1 MTTPPIHD
9 HPERSHDAALESGGG
24 GGPPVEED
32 SPSST
37 AAERSVV
44 EAKGGESGEPTRDA
58 GVAPVPHRW
67 GVLRH
72 THYRTIFI
80 ASCFSYLGNWF
91 EFVGT
96 QWIVTEKTRQM
107 IWSSYLGA
115 AQLLPTVVLGLL
127 GGIVADSVNRRTLM
141 VVTQAAM
148 MVIALGFALVVW
160 INPSDD
166 VLLRWLLVL
175 ALAQGVT
182 IAFNNPAWQVLTPRL
197 VPREEL
203 YRAIT
208 LNGIA
213 FNAAR
218 AVGPA
223 LAGVIMAL
231 WNPVILFIF
240 NAVTFVIVLAAVTT
254 TPDAPAPPERAGW
267 WKRLDVMWR
276 DTKEAGEFIF
286 LRPGPRAAF
295 LAMVIFATFATP
307 IMRFLSMFV
316 SNVYH
321 KDEKVFGVMTGVM
334 GAGAVIGGLLM
345 KKVPAWYPKHHF
357 IPLSM
362 LLGGI
367 WILLFSLS
375 NDLWVAG
382 TLMIFVGW
390 FWMWAFNSSMAALQ
404 LLVPD
409 TMRGRV
415 LSVVNV
421 AALGLMPAGYF
432 LANGVGEFSAGMVKR
447 HWPVWWDD
455 GLSTQLGVG
464 ICAAI
469 CIGAGIVM
477 LIWRTPEVDGLKPG
491 DAGYQRVP
499 GFWRGV
505 SAAVHRPRP
514 TLVCPKCSY
523 PFAPTGQMPPVD
535 EDGMARCA
543 ECGTRTRIGSPGHA
557 A

>member
-24 GGPPVEED
+24 SGPPVEEE
-32 SPSST
+32 SSRLS
-37 AAERSVV
+37 AA
-44 EAKGGESGEPTRDA
+44 GGGIPT
-58 GVAPVPHRW
+58 PTEHRW

-72 THYRTIFI
+72 AHYRTIFI

-107 IWSSYLGA
+107 IWSSYLGS

-141 VVTQAAM
+141 VVTQGLM
-148 MVIALGFALVVW
+148 MLIALGFAAVVW
-160 INPSDD
+160 LNPRDEI
-166 VLLRWLLVL
+166 LLRWLLVL

-223 LAGVIMAL
+223 LAGVIMAV
-231 WNPVILFIF
+231 WNPVILFVF
-240 NAVTFVIVLAAVTT
+240 NAVTFVVVLLAVST
-254 TPDAPAPPERAGW
+254 TPDAPAPPERRGW
-267 WKRLDVMWR
+267 WKRLDVIWR
-276 DTKEAGEFIF
+276 DTIEAARFMF

-295 LAMVIFATFATP
+295 LAMVVFATLATP
-307 IMRFLSMFV
+307 VMRFLSMFV

-321 KDEKVFGVMTGVM
+321 EGEKVFGIMTGVM

-345 KKVPAWYPKHHF
+345 RKVPAWYPKHHF
-357 IPLSM
+357 IPFSIFM
-362 LLGGI
+362 GGV
-367 WILLFSLS
+367 WIVFFSVTS
-375 NDLWVAG
+375 NPWVAG
-382 TLMIFVGW
+382 GLMLFVGW

-409 TMRGRV
+409 SMRGRV

-432 LANGVGEFSAGMVKR
+432 LANGVGEFGAAVVRK
-447 HWPVWWDD
+447 HLPEWWDD

-464 ICAAI
+464 ICAAV
-469 CIGAGIVM
+469 CIVAGVVM
-477 LIWRTPEVDGLKPG
+477 LIWRTPEVDGLGPG
-491 DAGYQRVP
+491 DVGYERVP
-499 GFWRGV
+499 GFWRGITG
-505 SAAVHRPRP
+505 AVHRPLESQSR
-514 TLVCPKCSY
+514 SNGAF
-523 PFAPTGQMPPVD
+523 PFAATGQAPPVGLD
-535 EDGMARCA
+535 RSARN
-543 ECGTRTRIGSPGHA
+543 SQP
-557 A
+557 